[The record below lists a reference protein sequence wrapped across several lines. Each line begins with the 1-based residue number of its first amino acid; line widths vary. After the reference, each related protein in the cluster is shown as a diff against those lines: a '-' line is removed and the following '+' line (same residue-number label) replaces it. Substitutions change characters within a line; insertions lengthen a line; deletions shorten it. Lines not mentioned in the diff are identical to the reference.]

1 MPETRIIKKYPN
13 RRLYDTE
20 ESRYITVE
28 DVRKLVLQG
37 VTFRVVDS
45 QSGDDITRN
54 ILMQI
59 IIDRES
65 GGEPMFT
72 ADMLA
77 RFIRFYDNAVQGMFS
92 AYLDQ
97 SLKLFTEQQE
107 YLQSQMRDMFSG
119 QPVRSMQE
127 LAERN
132 MKVWQDL
139 QANFLRAAGLG
150 GGGHKG
156 SSENDD

>member
-1 MPETRIIKKYPN
+1 
-13 RRLYDTE
+13 
-20 ESRYITVE
+20 
-28 DVRKLVLQG
+28 
-37 VTFRVVDS
+37 
-45 QSGDDITRN
+45 
-54 ILMQI
+54 
-59 IIDRES
+59 
-65 GGEPMFT
+65 MFT

-97 SLKLFTEQQE
+97 SLKIFTEQQE

-139 QANFLRAAGLG
+139 QANFLKAAGLAG
-150 GGGHKG
+150 GGKS